1 MGNIKV
7 SELPAAEQIKDED
20 LLYIGEKDT
29 SNGGYRSRKA
39 TFGEVKRAI
48 EEDLSLNE
56 TNRYSYRYG
65 WPDYERAFVV
75 QFPKNTD
82 TTYTLEEDS
91 LVVIK
96 KGDLYLP
103 DYTNC
108 KTPLS
113 LFGATCGNGVLLK
126 AGTKIRVVDSTTIA
140 TGETYHQHIGSWT
153 TNYVTIDYDGYAY
166 IAPLMS
172 SSSNTSTES

>member
-1 MGNIKV
+1 
-7 SELPAAEQIKDED
+7 LPTADQIKDED

-29 SNGGYRSRKA
+29 SSGGYRSRKT

-48 EEDLSLNE
+48 EEDLPLNL

-91 LVVIK
+91 LVAIK
-96 KGDLYLP
+96 RGDLYLP
-103 DYTNC
+103 DFANC
-108 KTPLS
+108 KTPLTI
-113 LFGATCGNGVLLK
+113 FGATCGKGVLLK

-140 TGETYHQHIGSWT
+140 TGETYHEHVGSWT
-153 TNYVTIDYDGYAY
+153 TNYVTLTYDGYAY